1 MSISTNRFLL
11 THMIFSRGDQVR
23 ELEFAQYAQSYR
35 QKMMAKKFELVQL
48 NFASLLIT
56 MIKKTLNN
64 TNSDIHFSSLFD
76 LRNCNK
82 QEENQANHI
91 NLNILCRFEIEK
103 LENPLI
109 ILKNG
114 VLCQIWTRSTLT
126 FVPHPWFIPYAVDQ
140 VIV

>member
-1 MSISTNRFLL
+1 
-11 THMIFSRGDQVR
+11 MIFSRGDQVR

-35 QKMMAKKFELVQL
+35 QKMMAKEFELVQL
-48 NFASLLIT
+48 HFASLLIT

-64 TNSDIHFSSLFD
+64 TNSEIYAIKALQIHFSSLFD

-91 NLNILCRFEIEK
+91 NLNIRCRFEIEK

-109 ILKNG
+109 I
-114 VLCQIWTRSTLT
+114 
-126 FVPHPWFIPYAVDQ
+126 
-140 VIV
+140 